1 MIYYSSKEPFDF
13 KTFVTIRSFRDDIY
27 SIKITINEA
36 DQEQSD
42 LVEYISN
49 FNNKIRPKN
58 KDDKINKRKELMS
71 ELYDSIDYNNLN
83 LSI

>member
-58 KDDKINKRKELMS
+58 KDDKKNKKKK
-71 ELYDSIDYNNLN
+71 ILN
-83 LSI
+83 SAHKIFIVVEN

>member
-13 KTFVTIRSFRDDIY
+13 KTFVTITSFRDDIY

-58 KDDKINKRKELMS
+58 KDDKKNKKKKFLIARTKSL
-71 ELYDSIDYNNLN
+71 LW
-83 LSI
+83 

>member
-58 KDDKINKRKELMS
+58 KDDKKNQKKKFLIARTKSL
-71 ELYDSIDYNNLN
+71 LW
-83 LSI
+83 

>member
-58 KDDKINKRKELMS
+58 KDDKKNKKKKFLIARTKSL
-71 ELYDSIDYNNLN
+71 
-83 LSI
+83 LS

>member
-58 KDDKINKRKELMS
+58 KDDKKNKKKKFLIAHKIFIVVE
-71 ELYDSIDYNNLN
+71 N
-83 LSI
+83 

>member
-42 LVEYISN
+42 LVEFISN

-58 KDDKINKRKELMS
+58 KDDKKNKNKKFLIAHKIFIVVE
-71 ELYDSIDYNNLN
+71 N
-83 LSI
+83 